1 MKKVMIKC
9 VLTLYLCIGCYSL
22 ALANPNLPA
31 VEIVEAKFE
40 KKISFEAKSVQG
52 KATVFLLDEN
62 DVNLYVQTWQDQSS
76 IGKIFDLEALPN
88 GKYAILLET
97 ETNEIIQPFRIE
109 KGRVKLKEREREI
122 RYVPIVAKTGA
133 YISVSWLND
142 EMSNLRVEIEDAKGA
157 VVLEE
162 KLEGV
167 LKVARRYD
175 VSRLGSGNYLVKVRT
190 KAKTY
195 YTQINW

>member
-9 VLTLYLCIGCYSL
+9 ALTLCFCMGLYSL

-40 KKISFEAKSVQG
+40 KKISFEAKSVRG
-52 KATVFLLDEN
+52 KATVSLLDRN
-62 DVNLYVQTWQDQSS
+62 DVRLYAQTWQNQSS
-76 IGKIFDLEALPN
+76 IGKIFDLEAFPN
-88 GKYAILLET
+88 GKYVLLLET

-109 KGRVKLKEREREI
+109 RGRVQLKERERKI

-142 EMSNLRVEIEDAKGA
+142 KMSNVEVEIEDSTGSL
-157 VVLEE
+157 VLGE
-162 KLEGV
+162 KLKGV

-175 VSRLGSGNYLVKVRT
+175 ISRLKTGVYLVKVKT
-190 KAKTY
+190 KTKTY
-195 YTQINW
+195 YTEIDW

>member
-9 VLTLYLCIGCYSL
+9 ALTLCFCMGLYSL

-40 KKISFEAKSVQG
+40 KKISFEAKSVRG
-52 KATVFLLDEN
+52 KATVSLLDRN
-62 DVNLYVQTWQDQSS
+62 DVRLYAQTWQNQSS

-88 GKYAILLET
+88 GKYVLLLET

-109 KGRVKLKEREREI
+109 RGRVQLKERERKI

-142 EMSNLRVEIEDAKGA
+142 KMSNVEVEIEDSTGSL
-157 VVLEE
+157 VLGE
-162 KLEGV
+162 KLKGV

-175 VSRLGSGNYLVKVRT
+175 ISRLKTGVYLVKVKT
-190 KAKTY
+190 KTKTY
-195 YTQINW
+195 YTEIDW

>member
-9 VLTLYLCIGCYSL
+9 ALTVCFCIGMFSM
-22 ALANPNLPA
+22 ATANPNLPA

-40 KKISFEAKSVQG
+40 KKISFEARSVQG
-52 KATVFLLDEN
+52 KATVTLLDEN
-62 DVNLYVQTWQDQSS
+62 EVSLYAQTWKDRSS

-88 GKYAILLET
+88 GKYELFFET

-109 KGRVKLKEREREI
+109 KGKVLLKENERI
-122 RYVPIVAKTGA
+122 VRYVPIVAKVGE
-133 YISVSWLND
+133 YIRLSWLND
-142 EMSNLRVEIEDAKGA
+142 EMSSVKIEIEDEDGSL
-157 VVLEE
+157 VLEE
-162 KLEGV
+162 KLKGV

-175 VSRLGSGNYLVKVRT
+175 VSRLERGTYLVKVKT

-195 YTQINW
+195 YREINW

>member
-9 VLTLYLCIGCYSL
+9 ALTFCFCIGMFSL

-40 KKISFEAKSVQG
+40 KKISFEAKRVQG
-52 KATVFLLDEN
+52 TATVSLLNEDQ
-62 DVNLYVQTWQDQSS
+62 VQLFAQTWKDQSS

-88 GKYAILLET
+88 GKYAIQLET
-97 ETNEIIQPFRIE
+97 ETTEIVQPFRIE
-109 KGRVKLKEREREI
+109 KGRVQLKDSERVV
-122 RYVPIVAKTGA
+122 RYVPIVAKTGE
-133 YISVSWLND
+133 YISLSWLND
-142 EMSNLRVEIEDAKGA
+142 EMSNLKIEIEDDSGSL
-157 VVLEE
+157 VLEE
-162 KLEGV
+162 KLRGV

-175 VSRLGSGNYLVKVRT
+175 ISRLESGNYLVKVKT

-195 YTQINW
+195 YTEIDW